1 MTQPTVVIFAQEA
14 DAPVDAV
21 VRELAKRGVT
31 VFRADTSWFPG
42 QLVLDA
48 HIDASGR
55 WTGQLRTEHRSVDL
69 EAITSIWYRD
79 PAAFRFPD
87 TLTDVERAY
96 AHREARLGFGGVLA
110 ALPALWV
117 NHPNRAADAIFKPL
131 QLATAATCGLHVQP
145 TLVTNAP
152 EVAARFAAEQGE
164 DNTICKSFGPN
175 TVTEGGNLKV
185 AFTQRLTSDDLT
197 ELGGVASTATQ
208 LQRWVNKASEAR
220 VIVVGEQIFTIKIH
234 AGSEAAHVDWRA
246 DFPALTYEW
255 IDTPAEITQPIRAYM
270 KTLGLAYAALDFGIE
285 AGTGR
290 YVFFESN
297 SSGQYGWLEAH
308 TGAPITAAL
317 ADLLVEGARS

>member
-1 MTQPTVVIFAQEA
+1 MTHPTVVIFAQGA

-21 VRELAKRGVT
+21 VRELTERDVA

-48 HIDASGR
+48 HLDTNGS
-55 WTGQLRTEHRSVDL
+55 WTGQLRTEHRSVEL

-110 ALPALWV
+110 SLSALWV
-117 NHPNRAADAIFKPL
+117 NHPNRAADAVFKPL
-131 QLATAATCGLHVQP
+131 QLATAAACGLHVQP

-152 EVAARFAAEQGE
+152 EAAARFAAEQGD
-164 DNTICKSFGPN
+164 DNTLCKSFGPN
-175 TVTEGGNLKV
+175 TVTEAGDLKV
-185 AFTQRLTSDDLT
+185 AFAHHLADSDLADLS
-197 ELGGVASTATQ
+197 GVASTATQ
-208 LQRWVNKASEAR
+208 LQRWVDKTYEAR
-220 VIVVGEQIFTIKIH
+220 VIVVGERMFTILIH
-234 AGSEAAHVDWRA
+234 ASSRAAHVDWRA

-255 IDTPAEITQPIRAYM
+255 IDTPPEIAQPVRAYM
-270 KTLGLAYAALDFGIE
+270 QTLGLAYAALDFGIE
-285 AGTGR
+285 ASTGR
-290 YVFFESN
+290 VVFYESN

-308 TGAPITAAL
+308 TGAPITSAL
-317 ADLLVEGARS
+317 ADLLAKGARL